1 MGWFD
6 GSDDDDD
13 DNVGQQ
19 QQQQQQQQQKAP
31 MLMPPPS
38 AIQGEDDD
46 EEDPLDAYM
55 KALEKDKPSQL
66 SKPKADR
73 LDVEGEEEAT
83 SHWHNQPQKEEPAT
97 EEDLANPDKDS
108 SLAAAA
114 LQSAFHKAGESRQGR
129 QVDIQLDKVQ
139 HSLVDYDAFE
149 KSFWNSQTTTS
160 QDTRQGHEWR
170 KEHSI
175 TCHPPMDPIYYLEE
189 LRDIFGS
196 SLMDWCR
203 QHNFTQPTL
212 VQSQTLS
219 VALSGKDAII
229 TASTGSGKTLAY
241 LWPMAVHLSNN
252 RIMFPNTKS
261 RGLVLCPT
269 RELALQVVAIAK
281 TMGKSLNLAALAIIG
296 GNMGRYQLSLELTK
310 LQPSVIVATPG
321 RLLDVLSVVKK
332 SMATLT
338 LKEVT
343 MVVLDEADK
352 MLQMGFSAQ
361 VTQVL
366 QNIRPDKQALLL
378 SATMG
383 NKMEKVASQWL
394 SPRPVRISVGRTGQS
409 SEHVQQHVVV
419 LPHEPAKEAFLIESL
434 ATFVS
439 VGRTLIFCATREGV
453 EALAQRLREQNDSI
467 LVETLHG
474 DRHQSDRN
482 HALKEFSKGRIKVL
496 VATDVAGRGLDIPSV
511 ATVINYDPAKNLDTH
526 VHRVGRAGRLSADSE
541 DSQQQTG
548 TAYTLLTPKQS
559 DFAHVLRNAMER
571 EGRPISSELEQL
583 AYRSKKSGNVESR
596 NKWNKSGL
604 GFASS
609 PNTAKA
615 PDAHSDSKTNRW
627 SETSAQPPESSS
639 RPAKKSRWGPTA

>member
-1 MGWFD
+1 
-6 GSDDDDD
+6 
-13 DNVGQQ
+13 
-19 QQQQQQQQQKAP
+19 
-31 MLMPPPS
+31 
-38 AIQGEDDD
+38 
-46 EEDPLDAYM
+46 M
-55 KALEKDKPSQL
+55 KALEKDKPSL
-66 SKPKADR
+66 SKPKANR
-73 LDVEGEEEAT
+73 LDIEGEEEAT
-83 SHWHNQPQKEEPAT
+83 SHWHNQPKEEPAT
-97 EEDLANPDKDS
+97 EEDPADPDKDS
-108 SLAAAA
+108 SSAAASLA
-114 LQSAFHKAGESRQGR
+114 LQSAFHKAGESRKGR

-149 KSFWNSQTTTS
+149 KSFWSQTP
-160 QDTRQGHEWR
+160 QDTQQGHEWR

-196 SLMDWCR
+196 SLMGWCH
-203 QHNFTQPTL
+203 QHNYTRPTL

-252 RIMFPNTKS
+252 QIMFPNTKC

-281 TMGKSLNLAALAIIG
+281 TVGKSLNLAALAIIG
-296 GNMGRYQLSLELTK
+296 GNMGRYQLSQELTK
-310 LQPSVIVATPG
+310 LQPSIIVATPG

-409 SEHVQQHVVV
+409 SEHVRQHVVV
-419 LPHEPAKEAFLIESL
+419 LPHESAKEAFLIESL
-434 ATFVS
+434 ATFVN
-439 VGRTLIFCATREGV
+439 VGRTLIFCATRDGV
-453 EALAQRLREQNDSI
+453 EALAQRLREHNNSI
-467 LVETLHG
+467 VVETLHG

-511 ATVINYDPAKNLDTH
+511 ATVINYDPAKNLDAH

-583 AYRSKKSGNVESR
+583 AHRSKKSGNVESR
-596 NKWNKSGL
+596 DKWNKSGL
-604 GFASS
+604 GFAPI

-615 PDAHSDSKTNRW
+615 PDASSDSYYGR
-627 SETSAQPPESSS
+627 SAETSAQPPESPS
-639 RPAKKSRWGPTA
+639 RPAKKSRWGPAA